1 MLARETK
8 GFREQT
14 SVRFRTTAT
23 GRELS
28 SMTTSVPE
36 RTRAISEAK
45 SLTASAFRD
54 ADYILSHNV
63 IIHRD
68 SSSLLTPEGRI
79 YIASG
84 TWDLLGSVAVTLV
97 PGARHGP
104 NVCRFVSSGWPRHES
119 EANLSGLDLGT
130 FGRRL
135 AMGGCRVVRLA
146 GIEDWEECVYGDDQ
160 AN

>member
-14 SVRFRTTAT
+14 SVRCCNGPNDGNRSRVVFDDHLGARAHAGHQRGEVAHRFR
-23 GRELS
+23 
-28 SMTTSVPE
+28 
-36 RTRAISEAK
+36 
-45 SLTASAFRD
+45 FRD

-84 TWDLLGSVAVTLV
+84 TWDLLGSVAVTMV
-97 PGARHGP
+97 PGEGSGAS
-104 NVCRFVSSGWPRHES
+104 VCPFALSGWLRAGEHSES
-119 EANLSGLDLGT
+119 AA
-130 FGRRL
+130 RRAVQL
-135 AMGGCRVVRLA
+135 LKRAAHVPVR
-146 GIEDWEECVYGDDQ
+146 DH
-160 AN
+160 

>member
-84 TWDLLGSVAVTLV
+84 TWDLLGSVAVTMV
-97 PGARHGP
+97 PGEGRSEEHTSELQSRLHL
-104 NVCRFVSSGWPRHES
+104 VCRLLLEKKKCSG
-119 EANLSGLDLGT
+119 
-130 FGRRL
+130 
-135 AMGGCRVVRLA
+135 
-146 GIEDWEECVYGDDQ
+146 
-160 AN
+160 

>member
-84 TWDLLGSVAVTLV
+84 TWDLLGSVAVTMV
-97 PGARHGP
+97 PGEGSGP
-104 NVCRFVSSGWPRHES
+104 NVCTVALSGWLRARGQS
-119 EANLSGLDLGT
+119 E
-130 FGRRL
+130 
-135 AMGGCRVVRLA
+135 RV
-146 GIEDWEECVYGDDQ
+146 
-160 AN
+160 

>member
-1 MLARETK
+1 MRARETK

-14 SVRFRTTAT
+14 SVRFCNGRTTAT

-84 TWDLLGSVAVTLV
+84 TWDLLGSVAVTMV
-97 PGARHGP
+97 PGEGSGP
-104 NVCRFVSSGWPRHES
+104 NVCPFALSGWLR
-119 EANLSGLDLGT
+119 A
-130 FGRRL
+130 
-135 AMGGCRVVRLA
+135 
-146 GIEDWEECVYGDDQ
+146 
-160 AN
+160 